1 MSGYWLG
8 ENCNIQSL
16 ASYQALTR
24 KHSVDYRIYR
34 LHIKVNVTH
43 CPHVAPMLEETLR
56 KCCTLGQ
63 FNVKREHIFYPL
75 HFEQPVHSVS
85 SNVHSSS
92 LLQWSSK
99 LSVWQ
104 THNLGGTKNCS
115 RCTAPSPLICAR
127 SCRYSGS
134 PPGLWASVV
143 FASLKKSRKK
153 SATAGWLLHP
163 HGRLSGRNQE
173 RSIACVSCEFSLLK
187 NSRSIMRNMEKRK
200 LDKGQHMVEMSKNW
214 RSSGEIMEIC
224 GSCNPITPLV
234 EKKSVS

>member
-1 MSGYWLG
+1 MNGYWLG

-24 KHSVDYRIYR
+24 KHSVDYWICR
-34 LHIKVNVTH
+34 LHIKVNDTH
-43 CPHVAPMLEETLR
+43 CPHGAPMLEETLR

-92 LLQWSSK
+92 LLQLSSK

-115 RCTAPSPLICAR
+115 SCTAPYRHLSFVWGPADTVDLHLDCGPVWFR
-127 SCRYSGS
+127 
-134 PPGLWASVV
+134 V
-143 FASLKKSRKK
+143 RKK
-153 SATAGWLLHP
+153 VA
-163 HGRLSGRNQE
+163 
-173 RSIACVSCEFSLLK
+173 LK
-187 NSRSIMRNMEKRK
+187 
-200 LDKGQHMVEMSKNW
+200 V
-214 RSSGEIMEIC
+214 
-224 GSCNPITPLV
+224 CNCQLYCLCFMWIQP
-234 EKKSVS
+234 S

>member
-1 MSGYWLG
+1 MNGYWLG
-8 ENCNIQSL
+8 ENCNIQSW

-99 LSVWQ
+99 LCVWH
-104 THNLGGTKNCS
+104 TIWAVP
-115 RCTAPSPLICAR
+115 RTAVAALHRHLSFVWGPADTVDLHLDCGPVWFR
-127 SCRYSGS
+127 
-134 PPGLWASVV
+134 V
-143 FASLKKSRKK
+143 RKK
-153 SATAGWLLHP
+153 VA
-163 HGRLSGRNQE
+163 
-173 RSIACVSCEFSLLK
+173 LK
-187 NSRSIMRNMEKRK
+187 
-200 LDKGQHMVEMSKNW
+200 V
-214 RSSGEIMEIC
+214 
-224 GSCNPITPLV
+224 CNCQLYCLCFMWIQP
-234 EKKSVS
+234 S